1 MNAPTEINLAPEA
14 GAASGDAALALAM
27 QGFRLRLPAAG
38 PLIGWCRAGDSKDE
52 TAQDRAPGMRARI
65 FAQPDDSGT
74 DEPLC
79 LLIAYQRPTGGR
91 VFHYLEPITTRALLS
106 GESTRLLRFFAD
118 DVHVPLEDFD
128 AGRVALEAYAVH
140 LPARNGEA
148 PLDGLTGGLVLDSPQ
163 YAREEAPALRLGVVA
178 APGASSDAP
187 NWPAASSLETDDKK
201 PGSPAVRALRALLEH
216 DPGLFEAR
224 RSDLGAELARART
237 LLYAPAP
244 PTRSFQLRQS
254 RDLTEAQVQLKRRW
268 AEPLAAGGTLRLFAT
283 TCRYP
288 GFAVEQR
295 RSEDVTAKMLAAL
308 EKEGEAA
315 DALLMLG
322 DQIYADATGGLFD
335 CSSPLEKYG
344 GRYQALF
351 ASPRFRRLATRLP
364 VYMTQDDH
372 EFTNNWCQE
381 DMFQGPAG
389 DAHYRTALG
398 MLHACQIAHSP
409 YGARAVAPP
418 FDYHMRIRGVPV
430 YMMDTITMR
439 HLPPGDIVD
448 AAQLASLERWLRHL
462 EPGEPKL
469 ICTGSVVAPGYTRGL
484 DASGRHD
491 PLRCGDFA
499 NWQGY
504 AEQRRRLFDMIRQYG
519 GGNVLL
525 VSGDYHCAAQA
536 TITHGGERVAEAVI
550 VPPLY
555 APMRYINDSVRELA
569 GLEIFG
575 GYEIKCPPASR
586 ITGSGYAVISL
597 THGGATGW
605 KVACDF
611 AADLVADP

>member
-1 MNAPTEINLAPEA
+1 MNAPTETTLAPEDAAAA
-14 GAASGDAALALAM
+14 GSAALALAM

-38 PLIGWCRAGDSKDE
+38 PLIGWCRPGDSSDD
-52 TAQDRAPGMRARI
+52 TAKDRAPGMRARI

-79 LLIAYQRPTGGR
+79 LLIAYQRATGGR
-91 VFHYLEPITTRALLS
+91 VFHYLEPITTQAQLS

-118 DVHVPLEDFD
+118 DIHVPLEDFD
-128 AGRVALEAYAVH
+128 NGRVLLEAYAVH
-140 LPARNGEA
+140 LPARNGVA
-148 PLDGLTGGLVLDSPQ
+148 PLDGHTGGLLLDSPQ
-163 YAREEAPALRLGVVA
+163 YAGDRAPALRLGAVA
-178 APGASSDAP
+178 TPGESSDAP
-187 NWPAASSLETDDKK
+187 NWPAASSLPTEDKK
-201 PGSPAVRALRALLEH
+201 SGSRAVQALRKVLEH

-224 RSDLGAELARART
+224 RNDLGAELGRART

-254 RDLTEAQVQLKRRW
+254 RGLAEAQVLIKRRW
-268 AEPLAAGGTLRLFAT
+268 AEPPAPGTALKLFAT

-288 GFAVEQR
+288 GFAFEQR
-295 RSEDVTAKMLAAL
+295 RSEEATGRMLDAL
-308 EKEGEAA
+308 EKDDAAA

-335 CSSPLEKYG
+335 TTSPLEKYS
-344 GRYQALF
+344 GRYQSLF
-351 ASPRFRRLATRLP
+351 AAPRFRRLATRLP
-364 VYMTQDDH
+364 VYMTPDDH

-398 MLHACQIAHSP
+398 MLHACQISHSP
-409 YGARAVAPP
+409 YGARGVAPP
-418 FDYHMRIRGVPV
+418 FDYHMRLRGVPV
-430 YMMDTITMR
+430 YVMDTITMR
-439 HLPPGDIVD
+439 HLPPGNTVD
-448 AAQLASLERWLRHL
+448 AAQLESLAHWLKRQPAAEL
-462 EPGEPKL
+462 KL

-484 DASGRHD
+484 DANGRHD

-504 AEQRRRLFDMIRQYG
+504 GDQRQQLFDLIRQYG

-525 VSGDYHCAAQA
+525 ISGDYHCAAQA
-536 TITHGGERVAEAVI
+536 VITYDGKEVAKAVI

-569 GLEIFG
+569 GLEIFR
-575 GYEIKCPPASR
+575 GYEIRCSAATRAS
-586 ITGSGYAVISL
+586 GSGYAAISL
-597 THGGATGW
+597 TRGNTGW
-605 KVACDF
+605 DVDCRF
-611 AADLVADP
+611 ETSEVADQ